1 MYLELTMNY
10 LRENISK
17 FVQFEVSKAQIN
29 FSKKPNGREGVDF
42 VIGENQLYLQYID
55 LDTSQRF
62 IKIKKQDLGEIKDNL
77 FIALVLI
84 INKKPKV
91 FYLIPSK
98 DLLQADNNIFIENNV
113 SLMPSLSNWE
123 IKVYS
128 NTIPELAKYALE
140 NMIGKLKI

>member
-140 NMIGKLKI
+140 NMINKLKI